1 MPNAGSQGA
10 PTAAGLQAERTDL
23 AWSRTAL
30 SCAVN
35 GALFALQHHLHG
47 PPVLEA
53 VAVGLAALMWL
64 MTWIMSTR
72 RCRVLEARPLPE
84 PLAAPVTIT
93 LLSLGTGL
101 LGVLTLVLVWIE

>member
-1 MPNAGSQGA
+1 MVASDSGPS
-10 PTAAGLQAERTDL
+10 PTALGLQAERTDL

-47 PPVLEA
+47 PPALEA
-53 VAVGLAALMWL
+53 VAIGLAALLWL
-64 MTWIMSTR
+64 MTWLMSTR
-72 RCRVLEARPLPE
+72 RRRVLEARPLPE
-84 PLAAPVTIT
+84 PLAAPVTIG